1 MVIRTYALTGSPWP
15 GRSGINL
22 YIGNSPYTSAL
33 LPTYDLDLLEP
44 EAYERFVSARP
55 DIAADDPRS
64 AAEFDAFLTRQAIG
78 FMADRPWTTVRQKTL
93 NVAYMLSPRIAPYVI
108 SGPETRV
115 RIDGGSVAGVD
126 NGVSRGVAE
135 IAAHAVTAS
144 SLLVAAAAGV
154 YLRRREVLRRDAI
167 LWAIFATLVIVNA
180 VYVPATRYTAPVQ
193 FVLIFYS
200 AVALA
205 RLREGSGNVAVA

>member
-1 MVIRTYALTGSPWP
+1 
-15 GRSGINL
+15 
-22 YIGNSPYTSAL
+22 
-33 LPTYDLDLLEP
+33 
-44 EAYERFVSARP
+44 
-55 DIAADDPRS
+55 
-64 AAEFDAFLTRQAIG
+64 
-78 FMADRPWTTVRQKTL
+78 
-93 NVAYMLSPRIAPYVI
+93 
-108 SGPETRV
+108 
-115 RIDGGSVAGVD
+115 
-126 NGVSRGVAE
+126 VSRGVAE

>member
-1 MVIRTYALTGSPWP
+1 
-15 GRSGINL
+15 
-22 YIGNSPYTSAL
+22 
-33 LPTYDLDLLEP
+33 
-44 EAYERFVSARP
+44 
-55 DIAADDPRS
+55 
-64 AAEFDAFLTRQAIG
+64 
-78 FMADRPWTTVRQKTL
+78 MADRPWTTVRQKTL